1 MGAAALAAV
10 LHQVAALVDNIEKRK
25 KMNFIKKNSLVVG
38 ILAVLVIAIVAF
50 FSIGNGITK
59 EENSVDSAYADI
71 DTQLQ
76 RRNDLIP
83 NLVETVK
90 GYATHEEKVF
100 TAISTAQ
107 SAMSKAE
114 TVTDTAAASNQ
125 MSSALNGLLRLQV
138 SYPDIKAD
146 KQFTQL
152 ADELAGTENRI
163 AVARTRYNDV
173 VKSYNTKIS
182 LFPTS
187 IVAGMRGASKKDYFK
202 AADSAKDAPSVN
214 FGDSSK

>member
-1 MGAAALAAV
+1 M
-10 LHQVAALVDNIEKRK
+10 E
-25 KMNFIKKNSLVVG
+25 FIKKNSIVVG
-38 ILAVLVIAIVAF
+38 IIGVLVVIIIAF
-50 FSIGNGITK
+50 FSIGNGIVK
-59 EENSVDSAYADI
+59 EENSVDSAFADI
-71 DTQLQ
+71 DAQLQ

-83 NLVETVK
+83 NLVSTVK
-90 GYATHEEKVF
+90 GYAAHEEKIF

-107 SAMSKAE
+107 SAMTKAE
-114 TVTDTAAASNQ
+114 SVTDKAAANDQ
-125 MSSALNGLLRLQV
+125 VSSALNGLLRLQV

-173 VKSYNTKIS
+173 VKTYNNKVT

-187 IVAGMRGASKKDYFK
+187 IVAGMRGATKKEFFK
-202 AADSAKDAPSVN
+202 ASESAKNTPSVD
-214 FGDSSK
+214 FGNDKK

>member
-1 MGAAALAAV
+1 M
-10 LHQVAALVDNIEKRK
+10 E
-25 KMNFIKKNSLVVG
+25 FIKKNSIVVG
-38 ILAVLVIAIVAF
+38 IIGVLVVIIIAF
-50 FSIGNGITK
+50 FSIGNGIVK
-59 EENSVDSAYADI
+59 EQNSVDSAFADI

-83 NLVETVK
+83 NLVSTVK
-90 GYATHEEKVF
+90 GYAAHEEKIF

-107 SAMSKAE
+107 SVMTKAE
-114 TVTDTAAASNQ
+114 TVTDKAAANDQ
-125 MSSALNGLLRLQV
+125 VSSALNGLLRLQV

-173 VKSYNTKIS
+173 VKTYNNKVT

-187 IVAGMRGASKKDYFK
+187 IVAGMRGATKKDFFK
-202 AADSAKDAPSVN
+202 ASESAKNTPSVD
-214 FGDSSK
+214 FGNDKK

>member
-1 MGAAALAAV
+1 
-10 LHQVAALVDNIEKRK
+10 
-25 KMNFIKKNSLVVG
+25 MNFIKKNGLVVG
-38 ILAVLVIAIVAF
+38 ILAVLVIVIVTF

-90 GYATHEEKVF
+90 GYAEHEEKIF

-114 TVTDTAAASNQ
+114 TVTDKAAANDQ
-125 MSSALNGLLRLQV
+125 VSSALNGLLRLQV

-152 ADELAGTENRI
+152 SDELAGTENRI
-163 AVARTRYNDV
+163 AVARTRYNDT

-187 IVAGMRGASKKDYFK
+187 IVAGMRGATKRLL
-202 AADSAKDAPSVN
+202 
-214 FGDSSK
+214 

>member
-1 MGAAALAAV
+1 
-10 LHQVAALVDNIEKRK
+10 
-25 KMNFIKKNSLVVG
+25 
-38 ILAVLVIAIVAF
+38 VIIIAF
-50 FSIGNGITK
+50 FSIGNGIVK
-59 EENSVDSAYADI
+59 EQNSVDSAFADI

-83 NLVETVK
+83 NLVSTVK
-90 GYATHEEKVF
+90 GYAAHEEKIF

-107 SAMSKAE
+107 SAMTKAE
-114 TVTDTAAASNQ
+114 TVTNKAAANDQ
-125 MSSALNGLLRLQV
+125 VSSALNGLLRLQV

-173 VKSYNTKIS
+173 VKTYNNKVT

-187 IVAGMRGASKKDYFK
+187 IVAGMRGATKKDFFK
-202 AADSAKDAPSVN
+202 ASESAKNTPSVD
-214 FGDSSK
+214 FGNDKK

>member
-1 MGAAALAAV
+1 M
-10 LHQVAALVDNIEKRK
+10 E
-25 KMNFIKKNSLVVG
+25 FIKKNSIVVG
-38 ILAVLVIAIVAF
+38 IIGVLVVIIIAF
-50 FSIGNGITK
+50 FSIGNGIVK
-59 EENSVDSAYADI
+59 EQNSVDSAFADI

-83 NLVETVK
+83 NLVSTVK
-90 GYATHEEKVF
+90 GYAAHEEKIF

-107 SAMSKAE
+107 SAMTKAE
-114 TVTDTAAASNQ
+114 TVTNKAAANDQ
-125 MSSALNGLLRLQV
+125 VSSALNGLLRLQV

-173 VKSYNTKIS
+173 VKTYNNKVT

-187 IVAGMRGASKKDYFK
+187 IVAGMRGVTKKDFFK
-202 AADSAKDAPSVN
+202 ASESAKNTPSVD
-214 FGDSSK
+214 FGNDKK

>member
-1 MGAAALAAV
+1 M
-10 LHQVAALVDNIEKRK
+10 E
-25 KMNFIKKNSLVVG
+25 FIKKNSIVVG
-38 ILAVLVIAIVAF
+38 IIGVLVVIIIAF
-50 FSIGNGITK
+50 FSIGNGIVK
-59 EENSVDSAYADI
+59 EENSVDSAFADI

-83 NLVETVK
+83 NLVSTVK
-90 GYATHEEKVF
+90 GYAAHEEKIF

-107 SAMSKAE
+107 SAMTKAE
-114 TVTDTAAASNQ
+114 TVTDKAAANDQ
-125 MSSALNGLLRLQV
+125 VSSALNGLLRLQV

-173 VKSYNTKIS
+173 VKTYNNKVT

-187 IVAGMRGASKKDYFK
+187 IVAGMRGATKKEFFK
-202 AADSAKDAPSVN
+202 ASESAKNAPSVD
-214 FGDSSK
+214 FGNDKK

>member
-1 MGAAALAAV
+1 
-10 LHQVAALVDNIEKRK
+10 
-25 KMNFIKKNSLVVG
+25 MNFIKKNSLVVG

-90 GYATHEEKVF
+90 GYAAHEEKVF

-125 MSSALNGLLRLQV
+125 MSSALNGLLRLHCLL
-138 SYPDIKAD
+138 YT
-146 KQFTQL
+146 F
-152 ADELAGTENRI
+152 
-163 AVARTRYNDV
+163 
-173 VKSYNTKIS
+173 
-182 LFPTS
+182 
-187 IVAGMRGASKKDYFK
+187 
-202 AADSAKDAPSVN
+202 
-214 FGDSSK
+214 

>member
-1 MGAAALAAV
+1 M
-10 LHQVAALVDNIEKRK
+10 E
-25 KMNFIKKNSLVVG
+25 FIKKNSIVVG
-38 ILAVLVIAIVAF
+38 IIGVLVVIIIAF
-50 FSIGNGITK
+50 FSIGNGIVK
-59 EENSVDSAYADI
+59 EQNSVDSAFADI

-83 NLVETVK
+83 NFVSTVK
-90 GYATHEEKVF
+90 GYAAHEEKIF

-107 SAMSKAE
+107 SAMTKAE
-114 TVTDTAAASNQ
+114 TVTDKAAANDQ
-125 MSSALNGLLRLQV
+125 VSSALNGLLRLQV

-173 VKSYNTKIS
+173 VKTYNNKVT

-187 IVAGMRGASKKDYFK
+187 IVAGMRVATKKDFFK
-202 AADSAKDAPSVN
+202 ASESAKNTPSVD
-214 FGDSSK
+214 FGNDKK

>member
-1 MGAAALAAV
+1 M
-10 LHQVAALVDNIEKRK
+10 E
-25 KMNFIKKNSLVVG
+25 FIKKNSIVVG
-38 ILAVLVIAIVAF
+38 IIGVLVVIIIAF
-50 FSIGNGITK
+50 FSIGNGIVK
-59 EENSVDSAYADI
+59 EQNSVDSAFADI

-83 NLVETVK
+83 NLVSTVK
-90 GYATHEEKVF
+90 GYAAHEEKIF

-107 SAMSKAE
+107 SAMTKAE
-114 TVTDTAAASNQ
+114 TVTDKAAANDQ
-125 MSSALNGLLRLQV
+125 VSSALNGLLRLQV

-163 AVARTRYNDV
+163 AVARTCYNDV
-173 VKSYNTKIS
+173 VKTYNNKVT

-187 IVAGMRGASKKDYFK
+187 IVAGMRGATKKDFFK
-202 AADSAKDAPSVN
+202 ASESAKNTPSVD
-214 FGDSSK
+214 FGNDKK

>member
-1 MGAAALAAV
+1 M
-10 LHQVAALVDNIEKRK
+10 E
-25 KMNFIKKNSLVVG
+25 FIKKNSIVVG
-38 ILAVLVIAIVAF
+38 IIGVLVVIIIAF
-50 FSIGNGITK
+50 FSIGNGIVK
-59 EENSVDSAYADI
+59 EQNSVDSAFADI

-83 NLVETVK
+83 NLVSTVK
-90 GYATHEEKVF
+90 GYAAHEEKIF

-107 SAMSKAE
+107 SAMTKAE
-114 TVTDTAAASNQ
+114 TVTDKAAANDQ
-125 MSSALNGLLRLQV
+125 VSSALNGLLRLQV

-173 VKSYNTKIS
+173 VKTYNNKVT

-187 IVAGMRGASKKDYFK
+187 IVAGMRGATKKEFFK
-202 AADSAKDAPSVN
+202 ASESAKNAPSVD
-214 FGDSSK
+214 FGNDKK

>member
-1 MGAAALAAV
+1 MVMFYFGSSLRSSTIVVVVQAVMAVDLVGHQVGAAALAAV

-83 NLVETVK
+83 K
-90 GYATHEEKVF
+90 
-100 TAISTAQ
+100 
-107 SAMSKAE
+107 
-114 TVTDTAAASNQ
+114 D
-125 MSSALNGLLRLQV
+125 R
-138 SYPDIKAD
+138 
-146 KQFTQL
+146 
-152 ADELAGTENRI
+152 
-163 AVARTRYNDV
+163 
-173 VKSYNTKIS
+173 KSI
-182 LFPTS
+182 
-187 IVAGMRGASKKDYFK
+187 
-202 AADSAKDAPSVN
+202 
-214 FGDSSK
+214 

>member
-1 MGAAALAAV
+1 M
-10 LHQVAALVDNIEKRK
+10 E
-25 KMNFIKKNSLVVG
+25 FIKKNSIVVG
-38 ILAVLVIAIVAF
+38 IIGVLVVIIIAF
-50 FSIGNGITK
+50 FSIGNGIVK
-59 EENSVDSAYADI
+59 EQNSVDSAFADI

-83 NLVETVK
+83 NLVSTVK
-90 GYATHEEKVF
+90 GYAAHEEKIF

-107 SAMSKAE
+107 SAMTKAE
-114 TVTDTAAASNQ
+114 TVTDKAAANDQ
-125 MSSALNGLLRLQV
+125 VSSALNGLLRLQV

-173 VKSYNTKIS
+173 VKTYNNKVT

-187 IVAGMRGASKKDYFK
+187 IVAGMRGATKKDFFK
-202 AADSAKDAPSVN
+202 ASESAKNTPSVD
-214 FGDSSK
+214 FGNDKK

>member
-1 MGAAALAAV
+1 M
-10 LHQVAALVDNIEKRK
+10 E
-25 KMNFIKKNSLVVG
+25 FIKKNSIVVG
-38 ILAVLVIAIVAF
+38 IIGVLVVIIIAF
-50 FSIGNGITK
+50 FSIGNGIVK
-59 EENSVDSAYADI
+59 EENSVDSAFADI
-71 DTQLQ
+71 DAQLQ

-83 NLVETVK
+83 NLVSTVK
-90 GYATHEEKVF
+90 GYAAHEEKIF

-107 SAMSKAE
+107 SAMTKAE
-114 TVTDTAAASNQ
+114 TVTDKAAANDQ
-125 MSSALNGLLRLQV
+125 VSSALNGLLRLQV

-173 VKSYNTKIS
+173 VKTYNNKVT

-187 IVAGMRGASKKDYFK
+187 IVAGMRGATKKEFFK
-202 AADSAKDAPSVN
+202 ASESAKNTPSVD
-214 FGDSSK
+214 FGNDKK

>member
-1 MGAAALAAV
+1 M
-10 LHQVAALVDNIEKRK
+10 E
-25 KMNFIKKNSLVVG
+25 FIKKNSIVVG
-38 ILAVLVIAIVAF
+38 IIGVLVVIIIAF
-50 FSIGNGITK
+50 FSIGNGIVK
-59 EENSVDSAYADI
+59 EENSVDSAFADI
-71 DTQLQ
+71 DAQLQ

-83 NLVETVK
+83 NLVSTVK
-90 GYATHEEKVF
+90 GYAAHEEKIF

-107 SAMSKAE
+107 SAMTKAE
-114 TVTDTAAASNQ
+114 SVTDKAAANDQ
-125 MSSALNGLLRLQV
+125 VSSALNGLLRLQV

-173 VKSYNTKIS
+173 VKTYNNKVT

-187 IVAGMRGASKKDYFK
+187 IVAGMRGATKKDFFK
-202 AADSAKDAPSVN
+202 ASESAKNTPSVD
-214 FGDSSK
+214 FGNDKK

>member
-1 MGAAALAAV
+1 MDFL
-10 LHQVAALVDNIEKRK
+10 
-25 KMNFIKKNSLVVG
+25 KKNRVVVG
-38 ILAVLVIAIVAF
+38 IIGVLVVLIIAF
-50 FSIGNGITK
+50 FTIGSGIVK
-59 EENSVDSAYADI
+59 QENQVDSAFADV

-83 NLVETVK
+83 NLVSTVK
-90 GYATHEEKVF
+90 GYASHEEKIF

-107 SAMSKAE
+107 SAMSKAD
-114 TVTDTAAASNQ
+114 TVSDKAAANDQ
-125 MSSALNGLLRLQV
+125 VSSALNGLLRLQV

-163 AVARTRYNDV
+163 AFARTRYNDV
-173 VKSYNTKIS
+173 VKSYNTKVS

-187 IVAGMRGASKKDYFK
+187 IVAGMKGATKKDYFN
-202 AADSAKDAPSVN
+202 ASASAKDTPAVN
-214 FGDSSK
+214 FSDDKK

>member
-1 MGAAALAAV
+1 M
-10 LHQVAALVDNIEKRK
+10 E
-25 KMNFIKKNSLVVG
+25 FIKKNSIVVG
-38 ILAVLVIAIVAF
+38 IIGVLVVIIIAF
-50 FSIGNGITK
+50 FSIGNGIVK
-59 EENSVDSAYADI
+59 EQNSVDSAFADI

-83 NLVETVK
+83 NLVSTVK
-90 GYATHEEKVF
+90 GYAAHEEKIF

-107 SAMSKAE
+107 SAMTKAE
-114 TVTDTAAASNQ
+114 TVTDKAAANDQ
-125 MSSALNGLLRLQV
+125 VSSALNGLLRLQV

-163 AVARTRYNDV
+163 SVARTRYNDV
-173 VKSYNTKIS
+173 VKTYNNKVT

-187 IVAGMRGASKKDYFK
+187 IVAGMRGATKKDFFK
-202 AADSAKDAPSVN
+202 ASESAKNTPSVD
-214 FGDSSK
+214 FGNDKK

>member
-1 MGAAALAAV
+1 
-10 LHQVAALVDNIEKRK
+10 
-25 KMNFIKKNSLVVG
+25 MNFLKKNSVVVG
-38 ILAVLVIAIVAF
+38 IIGVLVVLIIAF
-50 FSIGNGITK
+50 FTIGNGIVK
-59 EENSVDSAYADI
+59 QENQVDSAFADV

-83 NLVETVK
+83 NLVSTVK
-90 GYATHEEKVF
+90 GYASHEEKIF
-100 TAISTAQ
+100 TAISNAQ
-107 SAMSKAE
+107 SAMSKAD
-114 TVTDTAAASNQ
+114 TVSDKAAANDQ
-125 MSSALNGLLRLQV
+125 VSSALNGLLRLQV

-173 VKSYNTKIS
+173 VKSYNAKVS

-187 IVAGMRGASKKDYFK
+187 IVAGMKGATKKDYFK
-202 AADSAKDAPSVN
+202 ASASAKDTPAVN
-214 FGDSSK
+214 FDDSSK

>member
-1 MGAAALAAV
+1 M
-10 LHQVAALVDNIEKRK
+10 E
-25 KMNFIKKNSLVVG
+25 FIKKNSIVVG
-38 ILAVLVIAIVAF
+38 IIGVLVVIIIAF
-50 FSIGNGITK
+50 FSIGNGIVK
-59 EENSVDSAYADI
+59 EQNSVDSAFADI

-83 NLVETVK
+83 NLVSTVK
-90 GYATHEEKVF
+90 GYAAHEEKIF

-107 SAMSKAE
+107 SAMTKAE
-114 TVTDTAAASNQ
+114 SVTDKAAANDQ
-125 MSSALNGLLRLQV
+125 VSSALNGLLRLQV

-173 VKSYNTKIS
+173 VKTYNNKVT

-187 IVAGMRGASKKDYFK
+187 IVAGMRGATKKEFFK
-202 AADSAKDAPSVN
+202 ASESAKNTPSVD
-214 FGDSSK
+214 FGNDKK

>member
-1 MGAAALAAV
+1 M
-10 LHQVAALVDNIEKRK
+10 E
-25 KMNFIKKNSLVVG
+25 FIKKNSIVVG
-38 ILAVLVIAIVAF
+38 IIGVLVVIIIAF
-50 FSIGNGITK
+50 FSIGNGIVK
-59 EENSVDSAYADI
+59 EQNSVDSAFADI

-83 NLVETVK
+83 NLVSTVK
-90 GYATHEEKVF
+90 GYAAHEEKIF

-107 SAMSKAE
+107 SAMTKAE
-114 TVTDTAAASNQ
+114 TVTDKAAANDQ
-125 MSSALNGLLRLQV
+125 VSSALNGLLRLQV

-173 VKSYNTKIS
+173 VKTYNNKVT

-187 IVAGMRGASKKDYFK
+187 IVAGMRGATKKDFFK
-202 AADSAKDAPSVN
+202 ASESAKNKPSVD
-214 FGDSSK
+214 FGNDKK

>member
-1 MGAAALAAV
+1 M
-10 LHQVAALVDNIEKRK
+10 E
-25 KMNFIKKNSLVVG
+25 FIKKNSIVVG
-38 ILAVLVIAIVAF
+38 IIGVLVVIIIAF
-50 FSIGNGITK
+50 FSIGNGIVK
-59 EENSVDSAYADI
+59 EQNSVDSAFADI

-83 NLVETVK
+83 NLVSTVK
-90 GYATHEEKVF
+90 GYAAHEEKIF

-107 SAMSKAE
+107 SAMTKAE
-114 TVTDTAAASNQ
+114 TVTDKAVANDQ
-125 MSSALNGLLRLQV
+125 VSSALNGLLRLQV

-173 VKSYNTKIS
+173 VKTYNNKVT

-187 IVAGMRGASKKDYFK
+187 IVAGMRGATKKDFFK
-202 AADSAKDAPSVN
+202 ASESAKNTPSVD
-214 FGDSSK
+214 FGNDKK

>member
-1 MGAAALAAV
+1 M
-10 LHQVAALVDNIEKRK
+10 
-25 KMNFIKKNSLVVG
+25 KKNSIVVG
-38 ILAVLVIAIVAF
+38 IIGVLVVIIIAF
-50 FSIGNGITK
+50 FSIGNGIVK
-59 EENSVDSAYADI
+59 EQNSVDSAFADI

-83 NLVETVK
+83 NLVSTVK
-90 GYATHEEKVF
+90 GYAAHEEKIF

-107 SAMSKAE
+107 SAMTKAE
-114 TVTDTAAASNQ
+114 TVTDKAAANDQ
-125 MSSALNGLLRLQV
+125 VSSALNGLLRLQV

-173 VKSYNTKIS
+173 VKTYNNKVT

-187 IVAGMRGASKKDYFK
+187 IVAGMRGATKKDFFK
-202 AADSAKDAPSVN
+202 ASESAKNTPSVD
-214 FGDSSK
+214 FGNDKK

>member
-1 MGAAALAAV
+1 M
-10 LHQVAALVDNIEKRK
+10 E
-25 KMNFIKKNSLVVG
+25 FIKKNSIVVG
-38 ILAVLVIAIVAF
+38 IIGVLVVIIIAF
-50 FSIGNGITK
+50 FSIGNGIVK
-59 EENSVDSAYADI
+59 EQNSVDSAFADI

-83 NLVETVK
+83 NLVSTVK
-90 GYATHEEKVF
+90 GYAAHEEKIF

-107 SAMSKAE
+107 SAMTKAE
-114 TVTDTAAASNQ
+114 TVTNKAAANDQ
-125 MSSALNGLLRLQV
+125 VSSALNGLLRLQV

-173 VKSYNTKIS
+173 VKTYNNKVT

-187 IVAGMRGASKKDYFK
+187 IVAGMRGATKKDFFK
-202 AADSAKDAPSVN
+202 ASESAKNTPSVD
-214 FGDSSK
+214 FGNDKK

>member
-1 MGAAALAAV
+1 M
-10 LHQVAALVDNIEKRK
+10 
-25 KMNFIKKNSLVVG
+25 KKNSIVVG
-38 ILAVLVIAIVAF
+38 IIGVLVVIIIAF
-50 FSIGNGITK
+50 FSIGNGIVK
-59 EENSVDSAYADI
+59 EQNSVDSAFADI

-83 NLVETVK
+83 NLVSTVK
-90 GYATHEEKVF
+90 GYAAHEEKIF

-107 SAMSKAE
+107 SAMTKAE
-114 TVTDTAAASNQ
+114 TVTDKAAANDQ
-125 MSSALNGLLRLQV
+125 VSSALNGLLRLQV

-173 VKSYNTKIS
+173 VKTYNNKVT

-187 IVAGMRGASKKDYFK
+187 IVAGMRGATKKEFFK
-202 AADSAKDAPSVN
+202 ASESAKNTPSVD
-214 FGDSSK
+214 FGNDKK

>member
-90 GYATHEEKVF
+90 GYAAHEEKVF

-173 VKSYNTKIS
+173 VKSYNTKD
-182 LFPTS
+182 
-187 IVAGMRGASKKDYFK
+187 RK
-202 AADSAKDAPSVN
+202 SVV
-214 FGDSSK
+214 

>member
-1 MGAAALAAV
+1 M
-10 LHQVAALVDNIEKRK
+10 E
-25 KMNFIKKNSLVVG
+25 FIKKNRIVVG
-38 ILAVLVIAIVAF
+38 IIGVLVVIIIAF
-50 FSIGNGITK
+50 FSIGNGIVK
-59 EENSVDSAYADI
+59 EENSVDSAFADI

-83 NLVETVK
+83 NLVSTVK
-90 GYATHEEKVF
+90 GYAAHEEKIF

-107 SAMSKAE
+107 SAMTKAE
-114 TVTDTAAASNQ
+114 TVTDKAAANDQ
-125 MSSALNGLLRLQV
+125 VSSALNGLLRLQV

-173 VKSYNTKIS
+173 VKTYNNKVT

-187 IVAGMRGASKKDYFK
+187 IVAGMRGATKKEFFK
-202 AADSAKDAPSVN
+202 ASESAKNTPSVD
-214 FGDSSK
+214 FGNDKK

>member
-1 MGAAALAAV
+1 M
-10 LHQVAALVDNIEKRK
+10 E
-25 KMNFIKKNSLVVG
+25 FIKKNSIVVG
-38 ILAVLVIAIVAF
+38 IIGVLVVIIIAF
-50 FSIGNGITK
+50 FSIGNGIVK
-59 EENSVDSAYADI
+59 EENSVDSAFADI

-83 NLVETVK
+83 NLVSTVK
-90 GYATHEEKVF
+90 GYAAHEEKIF

-107 SAMSKAE
+107 SAMTKAE
-114 TVTDTAAASNQ
+114 SVTDKAAANDQ
-125 MSSALNGLLRLQV
+125 VSSALNGLLRLQV

-173 VKSYNTKIS
+173 VKTYNNKVT

-187 IVAGMRGASKKDYFK
+187 IVAGMRGATKKEFFK
-202 AADSAKDAPSVN
+202 ASESAKNTPSVD
-214 FGDSSK
+214 FGNDKK

>member
-1 MGAAALAAV
+1 M
-10 LHQVAALVDNIEKRK
+10 E
-25 KMNFIKKNSLVVG
+25 FIKKNSIVVG
-38 ILAVLVIAIVAF
+38 IIGVLVVIIIAF
-50 FSIGNGITK
+50 FSIGNGIVK
-59 EENSVDSAYADI
+59 EQNSVDSAFADI

-83 NLVETVK
+83 NLVSTVK
-90 GYATHEEKVF
+90 GYAAHEEKIF

-107 SAMSKAE
+107 SAMTKAE
-114 TVTDTAAASNQ
+114 TVTDKAAANDQ
-125 MSSALNGLLRLQV
+125 VSSALNGLLRLQV

-173 VKSYNTKIS
+173 VKTYNNKVT

-187 IVAGMRGASKKDYFK
+187 IVAGMRGATKKDFSK
-202 AADSAKDAPSVN
+202 ASESAKNTPSVD
-214 FGDSSK
+214 FGNDKK

>member
-1 MGAAALAAV
+1 M
-10 LHQVAALVDNIEKRK
+10 E
-25 KMNFIKKNSLVVG
+25 FIKKNSIVVG
-38 ILAVLVIAIVAF
+38 IIGVLVVIIIAF
-50 FSIGNGITK
+50 FSIGNGIVK
-59 EENSVDSAYADI
+59 EQNSVDSAFADI

-83 NLVETVK
+83 NLVSTVK
-90 GYATHEEKVF
+90 GYAAHEEKIF

-107 SAMSKAE
+107 SAMTKAE
-114 TVTDTAAASNQ
+114 TVTDKAAANDQ
-125 MSSALNGLLRLQV
+125 VSSALNGLLRLQV

-173 VKSYNTKIS
+173 VKTYNNKVT

-187 IVAGMRGASKKDYFK
+187 IVAGMRGATKKDFFK
-202 AADSAKDAPSVN
+202 ASEAAKNTPSVD
-214 FGDSSK
+214 FGNDKK

>member
-1 MGAAALAAV
+1 M
-10 LHQVAALVDNIEKRK
+10 E
-25 KMNFIKKNSLVVG
+25 FIKKNSIVVG
-38 ILAVLVIAIVAF
+38 IIGVLVVIIIAF
-50 FSIGNGITK
+50 FSIGNGIVK
-59 EENSVDSAYADI
+59 EQNSVDSAFADI

-83 NLVETVK
+83 NLVSTVK
-90 GYATHEEKVF
+90 GYAAHEEKIF

-107 SAMSKAE
+107 SAMTKAE
-114 TVTDTAAASNQ
+114 TVTDKAVANDQ
-125 MSSALNGLLRLQV
+125 VSSALNGLLRLQV

-173 VKSYNTKIS
+173 VKTYNNKVT
-182 LFPTS
+182 LVPTS
-187 IVAGMRGASKKDYFK
+187 IVAGMRGATKKDFFK
-202 AADSAKDAPSVN
+202 ASESAKNTPSVD
-214 FGDSSK
+214 FGNDKK

>member
-1 MGAAALAAV
+1 
-10 LHQVAALVDNIEKRK
+10 
-25 KMNFIKKNSLVVG
+25 MNFIKKNSLVVG

-50 FSIGNGITK
+50 FSIGNGIAK

-90 GYATHEEKVF
+90 GYAAHEEKVF

-138 SYPDIKAD
+138 SYPEDRKS
-146 KQFTQL
+146 
-152 ADELAGTENRI
+152 
-163 AVARTRYNDV
+163 V
-173 VKSYNTKIS
+173 V
-182 LFPTS
+182 
-187 IVAGMRGASKKDYFK
+187 
-202 AADSAKDAPSVN
+202 
-214 FGDSSK
+214 

>member
-1 MGAAALAAV
+1 
-10 LHQVAALVDNIEKRK
+10 
-25 KMNFIKKNSLVVG
+25 
-38 ILAVLVIAIVAF
+38 
-50 FSIGNGITK
+50 
-59 EENSVDSAYADI
+59 
-71 DTQLQ
+71 
-76 RRNDLIP
+76 
-83 NLVETVK
+83 
-90 GYATHEEKVF
+90 
-100 TAISTAQ
+100 
-107 SAMSKAE
+107 MS
-114 TVTDTAAASNQ
+114 
-125 MSSALNGLLRLQV
+125 
-138 SYPDIKAD
+138 YHDIKAD

-163 AVARTRYNDV
+163 AVARARYNDA

>member
-1 MGAAALAAV
+1 MTLTWIIIIILILLVAV
-10 LHQVAALVDNIEKRK
+10 YI
-25 KMNFIKKNSLVVG
+25 G
-38 ILAVLVIAIVAF
+38 IY
-50 FSIGNGITK
+50 NGLQK
-59 EENSVDSAYADI
+59 AKVHADEAWSQI
-71 DTQLQ
+71 DVQLK

-90 GYATHEEKVF
+90 GYAAHEEKVF

>member
-1 MGAAALAAV
+1 M
-10 LHQVAALVDNIEKRK
+10 E
-25 KMNFIKKNSLVVG
+25 FIKKNSIVVG
-38 ILAVLVIAIVAF
+38 IIGVLVVIIIAF
-50 FSIGNGITK
+50 FSIGNGIVK
-59 EENSVDSAYADI
+59 EQNSVDSAFADI

-83 NLVETVK
+83 NLVSTVK
-90 GYATHEEKVF
+90 GYAAHEEKIF

-107 SAMSKAE
+107 SAMTKAE
-114 TVTDTAAASNQ
+114 TVTDKAAANDQ
-125 MSSALNGLLRLQV
+125 VSSALNGLLRLQV

-173 VKSYNTKIS
+173 VKTYNNKVT

-187 IVAGMRGASKKDYFK
+187 IVAGMRGATKKEFFK
-202 AADSAKDAPSVN
+202 ASESAKNTPSVD
-214 FGDSSK
+214 FGNDKK